1 MAETNDLTAHYRS
14 ISIQPNS
21 VSLLNGKRYGNRYQ
35 FQANQQYK
43 IPTASWEA
51 LKPKSQSFIDLIQW
65 YVNDHY
71 TNQLPRIL
79 ELERYYQADN
89 NIHYWMSNKRKGKS
103 DERITSGLPR
113 YITNIRVGYEFGNPL
128 TFGYT
133 NSADE
138 NDDGETLL
146 DTLDSFNRENDE
158 PYHEKV
164 MGKNLCNTGRAYELV
179 YCAKDD
185 NQPQI
190 TPIDPN
196 QAFVVWSTDVNPVEL
211 FAVRYYAVNV
221 MDQVN
226 YQIEVYTNDHVYYY
240 TAGDNPSSGWVLG
253 NESEHSFGDV
263 PLVEYILNDEH
274 VGVWEPK
281 LDEIDAYD
289 QALSEMANSQEDFSN
304 AMLMISGE
312 VQNNTGKLEQMIG
325 PNGKPLYIDNE
336 KGGYTEQANDSNNR
350 VNQVVMVQKVLDTH
364 ANVLYLR
371 PYVYDQPN
379 GTKLFNQ
386 TTAQYLTKQL
396 NAQDWLTYINQLLAD
411 IHKDT
416 NTPDVTDA
424 NFAANASGVA
434 MSYKLWGIDQ
444 ERATMQSL
452 YQRGLMQRFK
462 MLCQQWSFIKG
473 VEVTDDQY
481 SNLTISFTPNLPKND
496 SEIMQ
501 NISAVKN
508 TGAISDT
515 TIQEMAEQVTG
526 IPADQEQQRMDDQK
540 DANMERGQQAFGN
553 MPGMNKASDDAE
565 VEDNGDDINDQ
576 EGTATDSTTSGAGQ
590 TGR

>member
-14 ISIQPNS
+14 ISTQPNS

-51 LKPKSQSFIDLIQW
+51 LKPKSQPFIDLIQW

-196 QAFVVWSTDVNPVEL
+196 QAFVVLSTDVNPVEL

-226 YQIEVYTNDHVYYY
+226 YQIEV
-240 TAGDNPSSGWVLG
+240 
-253 NESEHSFGDV
+253 
-263 PLVEYILNDEH
+263 
-274 VGVWEPK
+274 
-281 LDEIDAYD
+281 
-289 QALSEMANSQEDFSN
+289 
-304 AMLMISGE
+304 
-312 VQNNTGKLEQMIG
+312 
-325 PNGKPLYIDNE
+325 
-336 KGGYTEQANDSNNR
+336 
-350 VNQVVMVQKVLDTH
+350 
-364 ANVLYLR
+364 
-371 PYVYDQPN
+371 
-379 GTKLFNQ
+379 
-386 TTAQYLTKQL
+386 
-396 NAQDWLTYINQLLAD
+396 
-411 IHKDT
+411 
-416 NTPDVTDA
+416 
-424 NFAANASGVA
+424 
-434 MSYKLWGIDQ
+434 
-444 ERATMQSL
+444 
-452 YQRGLMQRFK
+452 
-462 MLCQQWSFIKG
+462 
-473 VEVTDDQY
+473 
-481 SNLTISFTPNLPKND
+481 
-496 SEIMQ
+496 
-501 NISAVKN
+501 
-508 TGAISDT
+508 
-515 TIQEMAEQVTG
+515 
-526 IPADQEQQRMDDQK
+526 
-540 DANMERGQQAFGN
+540 
-553 MPGMNKASDDAE
+553 
-565 VEDNGDDINDQ
+565 
-576 EGTATDSTTSGAGQ
+576 
-590 TGR
+590 